1 MEAGMKPKIGHTEFG
16 LITVGGESF
25 DYDILIR
32 LDGQV
37 KKRKKKLSKEVY
49 GTSHIVSLAEAMDI
63 YERGAEQLVV
73 GSGQSGML
81 RCSEEALGF
90 FKEKGCQVDVK
101 PTPQAIQTWNAAKGA
116 VIGMFH
122 VTC

>member
-1 MEAGMKPKIGHTEFG
+1 MKPKIGRTEFG
-16 LITVGGESF
+16 SITVEGEVYDF
-25 DYDILIR
+25 DILIR

-49 GTSHIVSLAEAMDI
+49 GTSHIVSLEEAKDI
-63 YERGAEQLVV
+63 YEKGAEQLVV

-81 RCSEEALGF
+81 RCSDEALSYL
-90 FKEKGCQVDVK
+90 KEKGCQVDLR
-101 PTPQAIQTWNAAKGA
+101 PTPQAIKAWNAAEGA

>member
-1 MEAGMKPKIGHTEFG
+1 MKPKIGHTKFG
-16 LITVGGESF
+16 QITVEGETYDF
-25 DYDILIR
+25 DIHIR
-32 LDGQV
+32 LDGGV

-49 GTSHIVSLAEAMDI
+49 GTSHIVSLAEAKDL
-63 YERGAEQLVV
+63 YESGAEQLVI

-81 RCSEEALGF
+81 RCSDEALSYL
-90 FKEKGCQVDVK
+90 KKKGCRVDLL
-101 PTPQAIQTWNAAKGA
+101 PTPQAIRAWNVAEGA

>member
-1 MEAGMKPKIGHTEFG
+1 VKPRIGHTEFG
-16 LITVGGESF
+16 LITVQGESYDF
-25 DYDILIR
+25 DIVIR

-49 GTSHIVSLAEAMDI
+49 GTSHIVSLAEAKDL
-63 YERGAEQLVV
+63 YEKGAAQLVV
-73 GSGQSGML
+73 GSGQSGMVRL
-81 RCSEEALGF
+81 SEEALSF
-90 FKEKGCQVDVK
+90 FQDMRCRVDLA
-101 PTPQAIQTWNAAKGA
+101 PSPQAIQAWNVAEGA

>member
-1 MEAGMKPKIGHTEFG
+1 MNPKIDRTEFG
-16 LITVGGESF
+16 SISVMGETF
-25 DYDILIR
+25 DHDILIR

-49 GTSHIVSLAEAMDI
+49 GTSHIVSKAEAEAI
-63 YERGAEQLVV
+63 YEQGSNRLIV

-81 RCSEEALGF
+81 QLSDEASDYF
-90 FKEKGCQVDVK
+90 RKKGCQVDLL
-101 PTPQAIQTWNAAKGA
+101 PTPQAIKAWNKTEGA

>member
-1 MEAGMKPKIGHTEFG
+1 MKPKIDHTEFG
-16 LITVGGESF
+16 SITVAGETF
-25 DYDILIR
+25 DHDILIG

-49 GTSHIVSLAEAMDI
+49 GTSHIVSIAEAEAI
-63 YERGAEQLVV
+63 YEQGAASLIV
-73 GSGQSGML
+73 GCGQSGVL
-81 RCSEEALGF
+81 GLSEEAKEF
-90 FKEKGCQVDVK
+90 FKHNQCQVVTL
-101 PTPQAIQTWNAAKGA
+101 PTPQATAAWNIAEGR

>member
-1 MEAGMKPKIGHTEFG
+1 MKPKISHTEFG
-16 LITVGGESF
+16 LITVEGETF
-25 DYDILIR
+25 DFDILIR

-49 GTSHIVSLAEAMDI
+49 GTSHIVSLAEAKDL
-63 YERGAEQLVV
+63 YQKGADQLVV

-81 RCSEEALGF
+81 RCSDEALSYLQ
-90 FKEKGCQVDVK
+90 EKGCRVDVM
-101 PTPQAIQTWNAAKGA
+101 PTPMAIQAWNAAKGA
-116 VIGMFH
+116 VIAMFH